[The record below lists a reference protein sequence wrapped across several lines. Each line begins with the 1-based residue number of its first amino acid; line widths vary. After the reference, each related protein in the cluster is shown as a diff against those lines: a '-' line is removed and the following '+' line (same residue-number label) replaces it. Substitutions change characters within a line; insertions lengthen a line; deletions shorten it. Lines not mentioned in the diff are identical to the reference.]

1 MKENVAKIM
10 MERETRVARIMSRL
24 AIRITKEKQTRM
36 KRIAR
41 RRMERAKMTMI
52 QKQG

>member
-10 MERETRVARIMSRL
+10 MERETRVASIRL
-24 AIRITKEKQTRM
+24 ARMLMKEIQTRM

-41 RRMERAKMTMI
+41 RRMERVKMTMI
-52 QKQG
+52 QNQG

>member
-10 MERETRVARIMSRL
+10 MERETRVARIMRRF
-24 AIRITKEKQTRM
+24 ARIIIKEIQTRM
-36 KRIAR
+36 KRIA
-41 RRMERAKMTMI
+41 RMERAKMTMI